1 MLKSKSTLFLL
12 LATFSFEILAQNL
25 PKRQELIAKMT
36 LVNGYL
42 AKKFKSQPKN
52 DINTAIYFDGLS
64 AFNKLKPNPITRSFI
79 TNWAKKNKYNL
90 PQNTQNSNA
99 EDLAIASTF
108 INIYK
113 TDTTKK
119 EVISATK
126 SRIDS
131 LVDSYKLDEWT
142 RLEALYALMPNLAKM
157 AILYNDERYH
167 DKMFQV
173 FMYVKNVEGLYSD
186 QEFLWFRDANFKPP
200 FKTSNRQNCF
210 WSRANGLLAVA
221 LTKVLETLPKD
232 APHYSEY
239 MDSYLEMMIATMNL
253 QRPDGFWNVSL
264 IDTNHFGGKE
274 LTGTALITYGMA
286 WGLSNNI
293 IDKTTFTPIVTKA
306 INAILIDCVH
316 KNGFLGW
323 VQGMAIEPKEGQPL
337 SFTKAPENEYLGV
350 GCFLLACAEVAK
362 L

>member
-1 MLKSKSTLFLL
+1 MPKTRFSLIILFF
-12 LATFSFEILAQNL
+12 TFSFQIFAQNL
-25 PKRQELIAKMT
+25 PKKQEIIAKMA

-42 AKKFKSQPKN
+42 VKKYKSPPKN
-52 DINTAIYFDGLS
+52 DMNTAIYFEGLNTL
-64 AFNKLKPNPITRSFI
+64 NKLKPDKINGLFI
-79 TNWAKKNKYNL
+79 ANWAKKNKYQL
-90 PQNTQNSNA
+90 PENGSYSNA
-99 EDLAIASTF
+99 EDLAIATTY
-108 INIYK
+108 IDLYK

-119 EVISATK
+119 EIIKATK
-126 SRIDS
+126 ARIDS
-131 LVDSYKLDEWT
+131 LVDSYKLDEWS
-142 RLEALYALMPNLAKM
+142 RLEALYGLMPNLAKM
-157 AILYNDERYH
+157 AVLYKDERYH

-186 QEFLWFRDANFKPP
+186 QEFLWFRDASFKPP
-200 FKTSNRQNCF
+200 FKTPNRQNCY
-210 WSRANGLLAVA
+210 WSRANGLLAVG

-264 IDTNHFGGKE
+264 TDPNHFGGKE
-274 LTGTALITYGMA
+274 LTGTALITYAMA

-306 INAILIDCVH
+306 INAMLKDCVN

-323 VQGMAIEPKEGQPL
+323 VQGNAIEPKEGQPL
-337 SFTKAPENEYLGV
+337 SATKAPENEYLGV
-350 GCFLLACAEVAK
+350 GCFLLACGEVAK